1 MKYNVLITG
10 QAERDLNNAAAYIRS
25 TLLNPAAAHTLLAQT
40 RKEIA
45 SLAAFP
51 LRYGLVDDPVLASWG
66 VRFLT
71 VNNYLAFY
79 TVSTEA
85 QTVYILRFLHSR
97 RDWAALLNQ
106 NDFP

>member
-10 QAERDLNNAAAYIRS
+10 QAERDMDGAANYIRF
-25 TLLNPAAAHTLLAQT
+25 TLLNPAAAHALLVQA
-40 RKEIA
+40 REEIA

-51 LRYGLVDDPVLASWG
+51 MRYGLVDDPVLASWG

-71 VNNYLAFY
+71 VNHYLAFY
-79 TVSTEA
+79 TVSEST

-97 RDWAALLNQ
+97 RDWAALLKQ
-106 NDFP
+106 DDFP